1 MAVPG
6 RKILRISVPRG
17 RLGRRQVVLDSGDVL
32 QVRAED
38 LEGLRLQADA
48 DIDAAGLEQLRV
60 LDASARATGIAVR
73 LLTVRMRSRRELAD
87 RLRRRGFPDGIIRTV
102 LTKLET
108 AGLVDDTRFAEAW
121 VRGRIA
127 MRPSG
132 VRRLRRELWQKGI
145 ARDIVERTLA
155 AALSTEGEEELALRV
170 ARARHPRYR
179 SLPQKTAV
187 RRLASI
193 LQRRGFAAG
202 VIASVIR
209 KTLGQ
214 SLETVEE

>member
-1 MAVPG
+1 MAVPRG
-6 RKILRISVPRG
+6 KILRISVPRG
-17 RLGRRQVVLDSGDVL
+17 RLGRQQVVLDSGDIL
-32 QVRAED
+32 LVRAED

-48 DIDAAGLEQLRV
+48 DVDAAELEQLRV
-60 LDASARATGIAVR
+60 LDASARAAGIAVR
-73 LLTVRMRSRRELAD
+73 LLTVRMRSRRELTD
-87 RLRRRGFPDGIIRTV
+87 RLRRRGFTDGIIRTV
-102 LTKLET
+102 LTQLET
-108 AGLVDDTRFAEAW
+108 AGLVDDVRFAEAW
-121 VRGRIA
+121 VRDRIA
-127 MRPSG
+127 LRPSG

-145 ARDIVERTLA
+145 ARDVVEHTLA

-179 SLPQKTAV
+179 SLPHKTAV

-209 KTLGQ
+209 QTLGQ
-214 SLETVEE
+214 SLETAEE